1 MNLEALSKLTILY
14 AEDDSDTAHLTSMVL
29 EDYVGRLLVAKNGQ
43 EALRLFKLH
52 KVDLV
57 ITDILMPKM
66 SGIELINAIRISS
79 THPDV
84 PVVITTAHT
93 ETKYLLDAI
102 RLRVDGYILKPINI
116 EELLH
121 ALNKAILP
129 FLQADEIASKNLLI
143 NAISTFVGGK
153 KIAIIQFLLAH
164 CDEDNIFYGSY
175 EDIIAHLSVSKPT
188 IVKTF
193 KQLIDTGILIKIKN
207 KVYKIHPDLDKN
219 AKNNALK
226 DSAPLTS

>member
-14 AEDDSDTAHLTSMVL
+14 AEDDNDTANLTSMVL

-43 EALRLFKLH
+43 EALNLFKLH

-66 SGIELINAIRISS
+66 NGIELINAIRTSS

-121 ALNKAILP
+121 ALDKAILP

-175 EDIIAHLSVSKPT
+175 EDIIAHLNVSKPT

-207 KVYKIHPDLDKN
+207 KVYKIHPDLDQN

-226 DSAPLTS
+226 DSNP

>member
-1 MNLEALSKLTILY
+1 MTPPETLDKLTILY
-14 AEDDSDTAHLTSMVL
+14 AEDDIDTANLTTMVL
-29 EDYVGRLLVAKNGQ
+29 GDYVGRLLVAKNGQ
-43 EALRLFKLH
+43 EALNLFRLH

-57 ITDILMPKM
+57 LTDILMPKM
-66 SGIELINAIRISS
+66 NGIELIDAIRHSS
-79 THPDV
+79 IHPDV

-116 EELLH
+116 EELFHILH
-121 ALNKAILP
+121 KAILP
-129 FLQADEIASKNLLI
+129 FLQADEIVSKNLLI
-143 NAISTFVGGK
+143 NAIATFVGGK
-153 KIAIIQFLLAH
+153 KIAIIQFLLEH

-175 EDIIAHLSVSKPT
+175 ENIIEHLNVSKPT

-207 KVYKIHPDLDKN
+207 KVYKIHPDLSKN
-219 AKNNALK
+219 IKK
-226 DSAPLTS
+226 DTP

>member
-1 MNLEALSKLTILY
+1 MNLNALSKLTILY
-14 AEDDSDTAHLTSMVL
+14 AEDDNDTANLTSLVL

-43 EALRLFKLH
+43 EALNLFKLH

-66 SGIELINAIRISS
+66 NGIELIDAIRTSS

-102 RLRVDGYILKPINI
+102 RLRVDGYILKPINV

-121 ALNKAILP
+121 ALDKAILP

-175 EDIIAHLSVSKPT
+175 EDIIAHLNVSKPT

-207 KVYKIHPDLDKN
+207 KVYKIHPDLDQN

-226 DSAPLTS
+226 DSNS

>member
-1 MNLEALSKLTILY
+1 MNLNALSKLTILY
-14 AEDDSDTAHLTSMVL
+14 AEDDNDTANLTSLVL

-43 EALRLFKLH
+43 EALNLFKLH

-66 SGIELINAIRISS
+66 NGIELIDAIRTSS

-84 PVVITTAHT
+84 PIVITTAHT

-102 RLRVDGYILKPINI
+102 RLRVDGYILKPINV

-121 ALNKAILP
+121 ALDKAILP

-153 KIAIIQFLLAH
+153 KIAIIQFLLSH

-175 EDIIAHLSVSKPT
+175 EDIIAHLNVSKPT

-207 KVYKIHPDLDKN
+207 KVYKIHPDLDQN

-226 DSAPLTS
+226 DSNS

>member
-1 MNLEALSKLTILY
+1 MNLNALSKLTILY
-14 AEDDSDTAHLTSMVL
+14 AEDDNDTANLTSLVL

-43 EALRLFKLH
+43 EALNLFKLH

-66 SGIELINAIRISS
+66 NGIELIDAIRTSS

-102 RLRVDGYILKPINI
+102 RPLVDGYILKPINV

-121 ALNKAILP
+121 ALDKAILP

-153 KIAIIQFLLAH
+153 KIAIIQFLLSH

-175 EDIIAHLSVSKPT
+175 EDIIAHLNVSKPT

-207 KVYKIHPDLDKN
+207 KVYKIHPDLDQN

-226 DSAPLTS
+226 DSNS

>member
-1 MNLEALSKLTILY
+1 MNLNALSKLTILY
-14 AEDDSDTAHLTSMVL
+14 AEDDNDTANLTSLVL

-43 EALRLFKLH
+43 EALNLFKLH

-66 SGIELINAIRISS
+66 NGIELIDAIRTSS

-102 RLRVDGYILKPINI
+102 RLRVDGYILKPINV

-121 ALNKAILP
+121 ALDKAILP

-153 KIAIIQFLLAH
+153 KIAIIQFLLSH

-175 EDIIAHLSVSKPT
+175 EDIIAHLNVSKPT

-207 KVYKIHPDLDKN
+207 KVYKIHPDLDQN

-226 DSAPLTS
+226 DSNS

>member
-1 MNLEALSKLTILY
+1 MNLNALSKLTILY
-14 AEDDSDTAHLTSMVL
+14 AEDDNDTANLTSLVL

-43 EALRLFKLH
+43 EALNLFKLH

-66 SGIELINAIRISS
+66 NGIELIDAIRTSS

-102 RLRVDGYILKPINI
+102 RLRVDGYILKPINV

-121 ALNKAILP
+121 ALDKAILP

-153 KIAIIQFLLAH
+153 KIAIIQFLLSH

-175 EDIIAHLSVSKPT
+175 EDIIAHLNVSKPT

-207 KVYKIHPDLDKN
+207 KVYKIHPDLDQN
-219 AKNNALK
+219 TKNNALK
-226 DSAPLTS
+226 DSNS

>member
-1 MNLEALSKLTILY
+1 MKFEALSNLTILY
-14 AEDDSDTAHLTSMVL
+14 AEDDVDTANLTTMVL

-43 EALRLFKLH
+43 EALNLFRLH

-57 ITDILMPKM
+57 LTDILMPKM
-66 SGIELINAIRISS
+66 NGIELIDNIRSS
-79 THPDV
+79 SIHPDV

-116 EELLH
+116 EEFLQAIH
-121 ALNKAILP
+121 KAILP

-153 KIAIIQFLLAH
+153 KIAIIEFLLAN

-175 EDIIAHLSVSKPT
+175 ENIIAHLNVSKPT

-219 AKNNALK
+219 IKNNI
-226 DSAPLTS
+226 S

>member
-1 MNLEALSKLTILY
+1 MKFEALSNLTILY
-14 AEDDSDTAHLTSMVL
+14 AEDDVDTANLTTMVL
-29 EDYVGRLLVAKNGQ
+29 KDYVGRLLVAKNGQ
-43 EALRLFKLH
+43 EALNLFRLH

-57 ITDILMPKM
+57 LTDILMPKM
-66 SGIELINAIRISS
+66 NGIELIDNIRSS
-79 THPDV
+79 SIHPDV

-116 EELLH
+116 EELLQAIH
-121 ALNKAILP
+121 KAILP

-153 KIAIIQFLLAH
+153 KIAIIEFLLAN

-175 EDIIAHLSVSKPT
+175 ENIIAHLNVSKPT

-219 AKNNALK
+219 IKNNI
-226 DSAPLTS
+226 S

>member
-1 MNLEALSKLTILY
+1 MTPPETLDKLTILY
-14 AEDDSDTAHLTSMVL
+14 AEDDIDTANLTTMVL
-29 EDYVGRLLVAKNGQ
+29 GDYVGRLLVAKNGQ
-43 EALRLFKLH
+43 EALNLFRLH

-57 ITDILMPKM
+57 LTDILMPKM
-66 SGIELINAIRISS
+66 NGIELIDAIRHSS
-79 THPDV
+79 IHPDV

-102 RLRVDGYILKPINI
+102 RLRVDGYILKPISI
-116 EELLH
+116 EELFHILH
-121 ALNKAILP
+121 KAILP

-143 NAISTFVGGK
+143 NAIATFVGGK
-153 KIAIIQFLLAH
+153 KIAIIQFLLEH

-175 EDIIAHLSVSKPT
+175 ENIIEHLNVSKPT

-207 KVYKIHPDLDKN
+207 KVYKIHPDLSKN
-219 AKNNALK
+219 IKK
-226 DSAPLTS
+226 DTP

>member
-1 MNLEALSKLTILY
+1 MNLNALSKLTILY
-14 AEDDSDTAHLTSMVL
+14 AEDDNDTANLTSLVL

-43 EALRLFKLH
+43 EALNLFKLH

-66 SGIELINAIRISS
+66 NGIELIDAIRTSS

-102 RLRVDGYILKPINI
+102 RLRVDGYILKPINV

-121 ALNKAILP
+121 ALDKAILP

-153 KIAIIQFLLAH
+153 KIAIIQFLLSH

-175 EDIIAHLSVSKPT
+175 EDIIAHLNVSKPT

-207 KVYKIHPDLDKN
+207 KVYKIHPNLDQN

-226 DSAPLTS
+226 DSTP

>member
-1 MNLEALSKLTILY
+1 MNLNALSKLTILY
-14 AEDDSDTAHLTSMVL
+14 AEDDNDTANLTSLVL

-43 EALRLFKLH
+43 EALNLFKLH

-66 SGIELINAIRISS
+66 NGIELIDAIRTSS

-102 RLRVDGYILKPINI
+102 RLRVDGYILKPINV

-121 ALNKAILP
+121 ALDKAILP

-153 KIAIIQFLLAH
+153 KIAIIQFLLSH
-164 CDEDNIFYGSY
+164 CDKDNIFYGSY
-175 EDIIAHLSVSKPT
+175 EDIIAHLNDSKTT

-207 KVYKIHPDLDKN
+207 KVYKIHPDLDQN

-226 DSAPLTS
+226 DSNP

>member
-1 MNLEALSKLTILY
+1 MTPPETLDKLTILY
-14 AEDDSDTAHLTSMVL
+14 AEDDIDTANLTTMVL
-29 EDYVGRLLVAKNGQ
+29 GDYVGRLLVAKNGQ
-43 EALRLFKLH
+43 EALNLFRLH

-57 ITDILMPKM
+57 LTDILMPKM
-66 SGIELINAIRISS
+66 NGIELIDAIRHSS
-79 THPDV
+79 IHPDV

-116 EELLH
+116 EELFHILH
-121 ALNKAILP
+121 KAILP

-143 NAISTFVGGK
+143 NAIATFVGGK
-153 KIAIIQFLLAH
+153 KIAIIQFLLEH

-175 EDIIAHLSVSKPT
+175 ENIIEHLNVSKPT

-207 KVYKIHPDLDKN
+207 KVYKIHPDLSKN
-219 AKNNALK
+219 IKK
-226 DSAPLTS
+226 DTP

>member
-1 MNLEALSKLTILY
+1 MIPPETLDKLTILY
-14 AEDDSDTAHLTSMVL
+14 AEDDIDTANLTTMVL
-29 EDYVGRLLVAKNGQ
+29 GDYVGRLLVAKNGQ
-43 EALRLFKLH
+43 EALNLFRLH

-57 ITDILMPKM
+57 LTDILMPKM
-66 SGIELINAIRISS
+66 NGIELIDAIRHSS
-79 THPDV
+79 IHPDV

-116 EELLH
+116 EELFHILH
-121 ALNKAILP
+121 KAILP
-129 FLQADEIASKNLLI
+129 FLQADEIVSKNLLI
-143 NAISTFVGGK
+143 NAIATFVGGK
-153 KIAIIQFLLAH
+153 KIAIIQFLLEH

-175 EDIIAHLSVSKPT
+175 ENIIEHLNVSKPT

-207 KVYKIHPDLDKN
+207 KVYKIHPDLSKN
-219 AKNNALK
+219 IKK
-226 DSAPLTS
+226 DTP

>member
-1 MNLEALSKLTILY
+1 MKFDTLNKLTILY
-14 AEDDSDTAHLTSMVL
+14 VEDDIDTANLTSMVL
-29 EDYVGRLLVAKNGQ
+29 EDYVGRLFVAKNGQ
-43 EALRLFKLH
+43 EALDLFKRH
-52 KVDLV
+52 KIDL
-57 ITDILMPKM
+57 ILTDILMPKM
-66 SGIELINAIRISS
+66 NGIELINAIHNSS
-79 THPDV
+79 THPDI

-121 ALNKAILP
+121 TLNKAILP

-153 KIAIIQFLLAH
+153 KIAIIQFLLAN

-175 EDIIAHLSVSKPT
+175 ENIIAHLNVSKPT

-193 KQLIDTGILIKIKN
+193 KQLIDTGIWIKIKN
-207 KVYKIHPDLDKN
+207 KVYKIHPDLNKN
-219 AKNNALK
+219 VKNNIV
-226 DSAPLTS
+226 

>member
-1 MNLEALSKLTILY
+1 MTPPETLDKLTILY
-14 AEDDSDTAHLTSMVL
+14 AEDDIDTANLTTMVL
-29 EDYVGRLLVAKNGQ
+29 GDYVGRLLVAKNGQ
-43 EALRLFKLH
+43 EALNLFRLH

-57 ITDILMPKM
+57 LTDILMPKM
-66 SGIELINAIRISS
+66 NGIELIDAIRHSS
-79 THPDV
+79 IHPDV

-116 EELLH
+116 EELFHILH
-121 ALNKAILP
+121 KAILP

-143 NAISTFVGGK
+143 NAIATFVGGK
-153 KIAIIQFLLAH
+153 KIAIIQFLLEH

-175 EDIIAHLSVSKPT
+175 ENIIEHLNVSKPT

-193 KQLIDTGILIKIKN
+193 KQLIDTGILI
-207 KVYKIHPDLDKN
+207 
-219 AKNNALK
+219 
-226 DSAPLTS
+226 

>member
-14 AEDDSDTAHLTSMVL
+14 AEDDNDTANLTSMVL

-43 EALRLFKLH
+43 EALNLFKLH

-66 SGIELINAIRISS
+66 NGIELINAIRTSS

-102 RLRVDGYILKPINI
+102 RLRVDGYILKPINV

-121 ALNKAILP
+121 ALDKAILP

-175 EDIIAHLSVSKPT
+175 EDIIAHLNVSKPT

-207 KVYKIHPDLDKN
+207 KVYKIHPDLDQN

-226 DSAPLTS
+226 DSNP

>member
-1 MNLEALSKLTILY
+1 MTPPETLDKLTILY
-14 AEDDSDTAHLTSMVL
+14 AEDDIDTANLTTMVL
-29 EDYVGRLLVAKNGQ
+29 GDYVGRLLVAKNGQ
-43 EALRLFKLH
+43 EALNLFRLH

-57 ITDILMPKM
+57 LTDILMPKM
-66 SGIELINAIRISS
+66 NGIELIDAIRHSS
-79 THPDV
+79 IHPDV

-102 RLRVDGYILKPINI
+102 RLRVNGYILKPINI
-116 EELLH
+116 EELFHILH
-121 ALNKAILP
+121 KAILP

-143 NAISTFVGGK
+143 NAIATFVGGK
-153 KIAIIQFLLAH
+153 KIAIIQFLLEH

-175 EDIIAHLSVSKPT
+175 ENIIEHLNVSKPT

-207 KVYKIHPDLDKN
+207 KVYKIHPDLSKN
-219 AKNNALK
+219 IKK
-226 DSAPLTS
+226 DTP

>member
-1 MNLEALSKLTILY
+1 MNLNALSKLTILY
-14 AEDDSDTAHLTSMVL
+14 AEDDNDTANLTSLVL

-43 EALRLFKLH
+43 EALNLFKLH

-66 SGIELINAIRISS
+66 NGIELIDAIHTSS

-102 RLRVDGYILKPINI
+102 RLRVDGYILKPINV

-121 ALNKAILP
+121 ALDKAILP

-153 KIAIIQFLLAH
+153 KIAIIQFLLSH

-175 EDIIAHLSVSKPT
+175 EDIIAHLNVSKPT

-207 KVYKIHPDLDKN
+207 KVYKIHPDLDQN

-226 DSAPLTS
+226 DSTP

>member
-1 MNLEALSKLTILY
+1 MNLNALSKLTILY
-14 AEDDSDTAHLTSMVL
+14 AEDDNDTANLTSLVL

-43 EALRLFKLH
+43 EALNLFKLH

-66 SGIELINAIRISS
+66 NGIELIDAIRTSS

-102 RLRVDGYILKPINI
+102 RLRVDGYILKPINV

-121 ALNKAILP
+121 ALDKAILP

-153 KIAIIQFLLAH
+153 KIAIIQFLLSH
-164 CDEDNIFYGSY
+164 CDK
-175 EDIIAHLSVSKPT
+175 DIIAHLNVSKPT

-207 KVYKIHPDLDKN
+207 KVYKIHPDLDQN

-226 DSAPLTS
+226 DSNP

>member
-1 MNLEALSKLTILY
+1 MTPPETLDKLTILY
-14 AEDDSDTAHLTSMVL
+14 AEDDIDTANLTTMVL
-29 EDYVGRLLVAKNGQ
+29 GDYVGRLLVAKNGQ
-43 EALRLFKLH
+43 EALNLFRLH

-57 ITDILMPKM
+57 LTDILMPKM
-66 SGIELINAIRISS
+66 NGIELIDAIRHSS
-79 THPDV
+79 IHPDV

-102 RLRVDGYILKPINI
+102 RLRVDGCILKPINI
-116 EELLH
+116 EELFHILH
-121 ALNKAILP
+121 KAILP

-143 NAISTFVGGK
+143 NAIATFVGGK
-153 KIAIIQFLLAH
+153 KIAIIQFLLEH

-175 EDIIAHLSVSKPT
+175 ENIIEHLNVSKPT

-207 KVYKIHPDLDKN
+207 KVYKIHPDLSKN
-219 AKNNALK
+219 IKK
-226 DSAPLTS
+226 DTP

>member
-1 MNLEALSKLTILY
+1 MNLNALSKLTILY
-14 AEDDSDTAHLTSMVL
+14 AEDDNDTANLTSLVL

-43 EALRLFKLH
+43 EALNLFKLH

-66 SGIELINAIRISS
+66 NGIELIDAIRTSS

-102 RLRVDGYILKPINI
+102 RLRVDGYILKPINV

-121 ALNKAILP
+121 ALDKAILP

-153 KIAIIQFLLAH
+153 KIAIIQFLLSH

-175 EDIIAHLSVSKPT
+175 EDIIAHLNVSKPT

-207 KVYKIHPDLDKN
+207 KVYKIHPDLDQN

-226 DSAPLTS
+226 DSTP